1 VRVLDFGIGGVG
13 PWAGSQLAQ
22 LGAIVIKVE
31 APNEFI
37 LQVLPPWRGLT
48 TTYACLNLGK
58 RSARLNLK
66 EAEDRER
73 AWRLLEAADVL
84 IENFRSGAMAR
95 LGFGF
100 EEVAGRNPRIVY
112 CSSTGFGSR
121 GAMAG
126 LACTDPHMQA
136 FSGFAALN
144 GSRPTGERMRYYAA
158 IDLYT
163 STVIVE
169 AVLAALIERERG
181 GGPQKVEMTML
192 GAATNLMLTQWAE
205 HLAGGPPPG
214 PLGPRGRHA
223 APDGIFRARDGALA
237 VTAETDVVFAA
248 LCHAL
253 EREDLLADPRFATPR
268 ARLEAAAALHAEL
281 GRTLAGQP
289 VDWWLAALR
298 RAGVPCA
305 RVQLDHEAAVHR
317 ESWSRGHLREL
328 RVEEA
333 GTLRAAGPP
342 WDFEGVEAVP
352 AQAPRPGQDTATVAK
367 DPAGVWE
374 RLSSTP

>member
-1 VRVLDFGIGGVG
+1 MLDFGIGGVG

-22 LGAIVIKVE
+22 LGATVIKVE

-48 TTYACLNLGK
+48 TTYACLNVAK

-84 IENFRSGAMAR
+84 IENFRSGAMGR

-100 EEVAGRNPRIVY
+100 DAVAARNPRIVY
-112 CSSTGFGSR
+112 CSSSGFGSR

-144 GSRPTGERMRYYAA
+144 GQRPTGERMRYYAA

-192 GAATNLMLTQWAE
+192 GAATSLMLTQWGE

-214 PLGPRGRHA
+214 PLGPRGRHV
-223 APDGIFRARDGALA
+223 APDGLFRASDGALA
-237 VTAETDVVFAA
+237 LTAETDAVFAA
-248 LCHAL
+248 LCRAMG
-253 EREDLLADPRFATPR
+253 RQDLLADPRFATPS
-268 ARLEAAAALHAEL
+268 ARLEEAAALHEEL
-281 GRTLAGQP
+281 ERTLASRP

-298 RAGVPCA
+298 RAGVPSA
-305 RVQLDHEAAVHR
+305 RVQLDHEAAAHR
-317 ESWSRGHLREL
+317 ESWSRGHLRAL
-328 RVEEA
+328 HVEEA
-333 GTLRAAGPP
+333 GSLLAAGPP
-342 WDFEGVEAVP
+342 WDFEGVEPVP
-352 AQAPRPGQDTATVAK
+352 ARAPRPGQDTAAIAA
-367 DPAGVWE
+367 DPAGAWE
-374 RLSSTP
+374 RLSSSL